1 MGVCRPGARAVG
13 FRCPTRSW
21 GHANQPPRSP
31 DSAASPRNPLETRR
45 PNPAWF
51 DAVWFVWTCFC
62 VSGWSLLAAP
72 VLVVRVV
79 LVVHGRSDA
88 AKPRQ
93 HALPAS
99 PGHRPGVR
107 LNIGRPSRS
116 SARRAPLFRSALP
129 LGPCDRPRRSS
140 VESRP
145 FSLETSPPSRWWWR
159 LSATTTP
166 RPRPIP
172 RLQATAPP
180 PSRPTPTLNAGAIG
194 PQPHSQQGGQ
204 ARVSPRP
211 AASPSRPNST
221 SARSRPSS
229 PSTSSPAS
237 IPSRASPSNTPAA
250 PRPADSSISSA
261 RSVGAARADRLAT
274 QGRQDHAPQGHRDRR
289 AP

>member
-1 MGVCRPGARAVG
+1 MG
-13 FRCPTRSW
+13 
-21 GHANQPPRSP
+21 PRESAAAFP

-172 RLQATAPP
+172 RPKLQLLHPP
-180 PSRPTPTLNAGAIG
+180 AQRRPSTPAIG
-194 PQPHSQQGGQ
+194 PPTAQPAGRLGPCRRARRQ
-204 ARVSPRP
+204 AHPAPTRLRP
-211 AASPSRPNST
+211 ALAPQALRP
-221 SARSRPSS
+221 AHQQR
-229 PSTSSPAS
+229 SPAATHPR
-237 IPSRASPSNTPAA
+237 IPRLPGVLPTH
-250 PRPADSSISSA
+250 
-261 RSVGAARADRLAT
+261 RSLLPDRSWAARPDRLAP
-274 QGRQDHAPQGHRDRR
+274 QGRKDHAPQGHRDRR